1 MTTHNTQHTTQN
13 SNLKFLRIKFSL
25 VMLLLLISNYNFA
38 QRESLIIDEEELID
52 KNQDLY
58 NLSPDGALE
67 TIFDQYGKK
76 YKLED
81 IFINALPSNTATLIN
96 CSSTA

>member
-13 SNLKFLRIKFSL
+13 FNLKFLRIKFSL

>member
-1 MTTHNTQHTTQN
+1 MITHNSLHKFFTLDF
-13 SNLKFLRIKFSL
+13 LKIKLFLII
-25 VMLLLLISNYNFA
+25 LLLSFNYNFA
-38 QRESLIIDEEELID
+38 QRENLIIEEELID
-52 KNQDLY
+52 KTQDLY
-58 NLSPDGALE
+58 NLSPDGVLE

>member
-1 MTTHNTQHTTQN
+1 
-13 SNLKFLRIKFSL
+13 
-25 VMLLLLISNYNFA
+25 MLLLLISNYNFA

-76 YKLED
+76 YKLE
-81 IFINALPSNTATLIN
+81 ALLSDKKLLKVNYAIHLE
-96 CSSTA
+96 A